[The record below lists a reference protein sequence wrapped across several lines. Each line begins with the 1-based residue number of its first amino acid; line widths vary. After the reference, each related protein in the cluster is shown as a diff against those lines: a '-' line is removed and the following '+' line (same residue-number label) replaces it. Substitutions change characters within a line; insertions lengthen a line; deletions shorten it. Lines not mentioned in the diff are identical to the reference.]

1 MNAPQ
6 ASLATLLQKPAPRAV
21 VATICGEGGMGKT
34 SLAAAFPSPVFL
46 RTEDG
51 MESLGPNAPMSFPI
65 ATSSQD
71 IIDQLMMLGRED
83 HPYQTA
89 VIDSV
94 TKLNILIEQE
104 VVAADPKKPM
114 SINQA
119 LGGYGAGLAAVAERH
134 RKIKV
139 ICDQLVQYK
148 GMNIVFIAHADSE
161 TVELPD
167 QDAYTRYTFRMN
179 KRSVSHYADDVDIVA
194 FIKLKTFTHGDGD
207 RKKATSTGERIITC
221 YPTPNHISKN
231 RYGIAS
237 DLLFQAGTNPL
248 AEYVPALR
256 AATHQPTQQ
265 EVA

>member
-1 MNAPQ
+1 M
-6 ASLATLLQKPAPRAV
+6 SLAEMLSRPTPRAV
-21 VATICGEGGMGKT
+21 TVTICGEGGMGKT
-34 SLAAAFPSPVFL
+34 SLAAAFPAPVFL

-51 MESLGPNAPMSFPI
+51 LESLRDNAPMAFPL
-65 ATSSQD
+65 ATSSRE
-71 IIDQLMMLGRED
+71 IEDQLMMLGRED
-83 HPYQTA
+83 HSYRTA
-89 VIDSV
+89 IIDSV

-104 VVAADPKKPM
+104 VVAADPKKPA

-119 LGGYGAGLAAVAERH
+119 NGGYGAGLAAVAERH

-139 ICDQLVQYK
+139 ICDQLLQYK

-256 AATHQPTQQ
+256 AATHQPTHQ